1 MEDTK
6 TIITKKIKNYFLRNY
21 SKKDLKNFLKYYF
34 LKPFQTGISTSLVFF
49 IITITIDYIVNVFSD
64 NYKLKITIFTFLIS
78 FVGFLLGF
86 AYRLL
91 ETKKN
96 RL

>member
-1 MEDTK
+1 MEDAK

-21 SKKDLKNFLKYYF
+21 CKKDLKNSLNYCF
-34 LKPFQTGISTSLVFF
+34 LKPFRTGVSTFLVFL

-64 NYKLKITIFTFLIS
+64 NYKLKITIFTLLIS

-96 RL
+96 KL